1 MKFDIKEEDM
11 IIKPHKSEGPIY
23 VREQKGFFQKIR
35 RNLGWLLMLIFI
47 AIPWLQYNGQQAVLF
62 YVGSQHFRIFGLI
75 FLPQDFMIL
84 AWVFMAGAFALFFVT
99 NWLGRVWCGYVCPQ
113 TIWMLMFTW
122 VEHRIE
128 GSRNKRIKLDKNPW
142 DAKKIA
148 LKTAKHSAWLAIS
161 LFTATS
167 FMAYFI
173 PAQKLYID
181 MFTLE
186 WSGLVSFWVFLFAF
200 CTYGNAGFLRE
211 KMCTVACPYSR
222 FQSVMFDKDT
232 LLVTYDAQ
240 RGESRGKRKRK
251 QDPKELGLGD
261 CVDCNLCVEVCPA
274 GIDIRNGLQ
283 YECINCGLCIDACD
297 DTMDKFGYAKGLIKY
312 QSEHEAS
319 GKKTNPFRLKLVGYA
334 TLTALIILTM
344 VVWAFNRTPI
354 EASVIRDRN
363 ALYRVNY
370 EGLVENPYTLSVI
383 NKTQTTMSYTIS
395 LEGLE
400 DAELSVP
407 DMIEIEGGEMLQI
420 PVTVIKDGYDLK
432 LKATPISF
440 TIESKQ
446 RADIKI
452 TKESYFYKN

>member
-11 IIKPHKSEGPIY
+11 IIKPHKTEEPIY
-23 VREQKGFFQKIR
+23 VREQKGFYQRIR
-35 RNLGWLLMLIFI
+35 RYLGWVLMAIFV
-47 AIPWLQYNGQQAVLF
+47 AIPWLQYRGEQAVLF
-62 YVGSQHFRIFGLI
+62 DVGTQQFKIFSLT

-99 NWLGRVWCGYVCPQ
+99 NWLGRVWCGFVCPQ

-128 GSRNKRIKLDKNPW
+128 GNRNKRIKLDKSNW
-142 DAKKIA
+142 TAKKLA
-148 LKTAKHSAWLAIS
+148 QKTAKHSIWLVIS
-161 LFTATS
+161 VLTATS

-173 PAQKLYID
+173 PAKTLYID

-186 WSGLVSFWVFLFAF
+186 WSGLTSFWVFLFAF

-232 LLVTYDAQ
+232 LVVAYDTQ
-240 RGESRGKRKRK
+240 RGESRGRRKRK

-283 YECINCGLCIDACD
+283 YECIDCGLCIDACN
-297 DTMDKFGYAKGLIKY
+297 DTMDKFGYAKGLIKF
-312 QSEHEAS
+312 QSEHQAA
-319 GKKTNPFRLKLVGYA
+319 GKQTNPFRLKLVGYA
-334 TLTALIILTM
+334 TLTALIMVTM
-344 VVWAFNRTPI
+344 VVWVVNRTPI

-363 ALYRVNY
+363 ALFRVDY
-370 EGLVENPYTLSVI
+370 QGLVENPYTLSII
-383 NKTQTTMSYTIS
+383 NKTQQTLTYTIS
-395 LEGLE
+395 LSGLDNAQLKAPE
-400 DAELSVP
+400 A
-407 DMIEIEGGEMLQI
+407 IEIPGGEMLQV
-420 PVTVIKDGYDLK
+420 PVTVIMDGYDLK
-432 LKATPISF
+432 RKATPIEF
-440 TIESKQ
+440 TIGSNEDANIS
-446 RADIKI
+446 I

>member
-35 RNLGWLLMLIFI
+35 RNLGWVLMLTFI

-62 YVGSQHFRIFGLI
+62 DVGSQHFRIFGLT

-128 GSRNKRIKLDKNPW
+128 GSRNKRIKLDKSPW
-142 DAKKIA
+142 GTKKIA

-173 PAQKLYID
+173 PVQKLYID

-319 GKKTNPFRLKLVGYA
+319 GKKTNPFRLKLLGYA
-334 TLTALIILTM
+334 TLTALIILIM

-400 DAELSVP
+400 NAELNVP
-407 DMIEIEGGEMLQI
+407 AVIEIEGGEMLQI

-432 LKATPISF
+432 VKATPISF

-446 RADIKI
+446 KADIKI

>member
-35 RNLGWLLMLIFI
+35 RNLGWVLMLTFI
-47 AIPWLQYNGQQAVLF
+47 VIPWLQYNGQQAVLF
-62 YVGSQHFRIFGLI
+62 DVGSQHFRIFGLT

-128 GSRNKRIKLDKNPW
+128 GSRNKRIKLDKSPW
-142 DAKKIA
+142 DAKKVA

-232 LLVTYDAQ
+232 LLVTYDAK

-319 GKKTNPFRLKLVGYA
+319 GKKTNPLRLKLLGYA

-383 NKTQTTMSYTIS
+383 NKTQTTMSYTVS

-400 DAELSVP
+400 NAELNVP
-407 DMIEIEGGEMLQI
+407 AVIEIEGGEMLQI

>member
-35 RNLGWLLMLIFI
+35 RNLGWLLMLTFI

-62 YVGSQHFRIFGLI
+62 DVGSQHFRIFGLT

-128 GSRNKRIKLDKNPW
+128 GSRNKRIKLDKSPW

-167 FMAYFI
+167 FMAYFV

-232 LLVTYDAQ
+232 LLVTYDAV

-319 GKKTNPFRLKLVGYA
+319 GKKTNPFRLKLLGYA

-383 NKTQTTMSYTIS
+383 NKTQTTMTYTIS

-400 DAELSVP
+400 DAELNVP
-407 DMIEIEGGEMLQI
+407 AVIEIKGGDMLQI

-440 TIESKQ
+440 TIESQQ
-446 RADIKI
+446 RSDIHI

>member
-35 RNLGWLLMLIFI
+35 RNLGWVLMLTFI

-62 YVGSQHFRIFGLI
+62 DVGSQHFRIFGLT

-128 GSRNKRIKLDKNPW
+128 GSRNKRIKLDKSPW
-142 DAKKIA
+142 GAKKVA

-232 LLVTYDAQ
+232 LLVTYDAK

-319 GKKTNPFRLKLVGYA
+319 GKKTNPFRLKLLGYA

-383 NKTQTTMSYTIS
+383 NKTQTTMSYTVS

-400 DAELSVP
+400 NAELNVP
-407 DMIEIEGGEMLQI
+407 AVIEIEGGEMLQI

>member
-35 RNLGWLLMLIFI
+35 RNLGWLLMLTFI

-62 YVGSQHFRIFGLI
+62 DVGSQHFRIFGLT

-128 GSRNKRIKLDKNPW
+128 GSRNKRIKLDKSPW
-142 DAKKIA
+142 DAKKLA
-148 LKTAKHSAWLAIS
+148 LKTAKHSAWLLIS

-167 FMAYFI
+167 FMAYFV

-251 QDPKELGLGD
+251 QDPKDLGLGD

-383 NKTQTTMSYTIS
+383 NKTQTTMTYTVS

-400 DAELSVP
+400 NAELNVP
-407 DMIEIEGGEMLQI
+407 TVIEIEGGEMLQI